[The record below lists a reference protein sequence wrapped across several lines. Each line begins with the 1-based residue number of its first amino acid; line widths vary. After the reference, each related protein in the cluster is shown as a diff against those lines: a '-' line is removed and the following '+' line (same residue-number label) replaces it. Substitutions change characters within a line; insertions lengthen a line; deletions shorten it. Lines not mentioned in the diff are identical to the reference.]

1 MKDKIIEQQEVIKKI
16 ISDIGCE
23 IISRR
28 ESVDGIIFSVTGT
41 SKQIANYNM
50 ILAEKISENDSLD
63 DYPKIVRF
71 SSI

>member
-1 MKDKIIEQQEVIKKI
+1 MKNKIIEQQEMIKKI
-16 ISDIGCE
+16 ISDTGCE

-28 ESVDGIIFSVTGT
+28 ESLDGIIFSVTGT
-41 SKQIANYNM
+41 YKEIAHYNM
-50 ILAEKISENDSLD
+50 ILAEKISENDFLD